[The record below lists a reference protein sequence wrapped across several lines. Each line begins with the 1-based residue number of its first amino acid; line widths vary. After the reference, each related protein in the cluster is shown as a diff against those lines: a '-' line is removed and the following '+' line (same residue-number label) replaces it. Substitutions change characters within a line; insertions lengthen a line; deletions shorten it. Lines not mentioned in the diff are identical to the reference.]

1 MPSMQKLAVSRRG
14 NLARYRGDAIMSYDF
29 TRWNDLQAQAMLFN
43 MEVDPETFQLVATK
57 KDNRDEWL
65 VRWQDKQDESD
76 FDTNF
81 DIGDW
86 E

>member
-1 MPSMQKLAVSRRG
+1 MKQPAYQ
-14 NLARYRGDAIMSYDF
+14 YDF
-29 TRWNDLQAQAMLFN
+29 SRWNELQVQAMMFD
-43 MEVDPETFQLVATK
+43 MEVDPETFRLVPRVK
-57 KDNRDEWL
+57 FDRPDWL

-81 DIGDW
+81 DIGDY